1 MKKKSLGI
9 LSLIVA
15 IVMVVAMLPLS
26 ALAEETKPTRQVGV
40 VVYGAELTAILTGME
55 SGVQDLQEGN
65 VNVQGTLKDLTDLV
79 TDLGTKLADGSGI
92 SVPNVDVSIDSK
104 ETGKEYKLE
113 EDQSIELFTETT
125 ETYIPF

>member
-1 MKKKSLGI
+1 MKKRSLRI

-92 SVPNVDVSIDSK
+92 SVPNVDVSIVSK

>member
-92 SVPNVDVSIDSK
+92 SVPNVDVSIVSK